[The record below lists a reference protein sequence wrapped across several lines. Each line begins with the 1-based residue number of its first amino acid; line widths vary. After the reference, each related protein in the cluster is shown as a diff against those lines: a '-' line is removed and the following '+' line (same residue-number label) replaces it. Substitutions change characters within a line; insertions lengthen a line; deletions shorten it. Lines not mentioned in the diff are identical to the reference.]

1 MYKILK
7 EDGTTLGYTEYLH
20 YIKKSE
26 SGCFIEA
33 TEEDAIGIVFNGTP
47 YNIYGQPNIE
57 EAETVLLQKTD
68 AGTEQREIQDKISNN
83 QLQNDTAIAELSM
96 LISSLATP
104 TTTT

>member
-20 YIKKSE
+20 YIKKSK

-33 TEEDAIGIVFNGTP
+33 TEKDAIGIIFNGTL
-47 YNIYGQPNIE
+47 YNIDGQSSIE
-57 EAETVLLQKTD
+57 EAESVLLQKTD

-104 TTTT
+104 TAT